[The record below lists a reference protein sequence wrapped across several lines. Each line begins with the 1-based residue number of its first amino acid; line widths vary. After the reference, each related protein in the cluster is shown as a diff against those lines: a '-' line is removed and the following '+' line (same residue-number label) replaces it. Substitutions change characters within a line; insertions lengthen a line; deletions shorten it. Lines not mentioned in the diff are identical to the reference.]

1 MRVCSLNIIFSAV
14 VFSLVFAGSQA
25 IFIDSGAGVVKSAY
39 AQEEKNSAPS
49 ETESAIDEGDEK
61 AAALAK
67 LQLEALNGQI
77 RNVSKALDQSE
88 MTHFGIIYSNYTIYS
103 MVKAVRDDV
112 GLAVDACIKNNPDM
126 EELLS
131 KRWMEWTNSVDA
143 NMKESLANIKAMT
156 MAQDY
161 ASQDNMTRIFGLV
174 DATREANSSRFE
186 KLPVSTPEACEFM
199 ISKMDETQDSMN
211 MMLIAT
217 IKSYS
222 GIMKSRQE

>member
-39 AQEEKNSAPS
+39 AQEENNSAPW